1 MTSVNPTNYV
11 ELVNE
16 SFYDGERNVTLGLL
30 EELEWEAQFIIES
43 MINNHIVTEADNAKV
58 RVKAASES
66 TKGMGVFKSIL
77 TAIKNL
83 IAKFTTA
90 IKNIVAG
97 LSKFKESYLT
107 DVDKL
112 SFANMKFTMYPYW
125 NGDDKETVNIVTG
138 CRGVC
143 ENVLRNIK
151 SNNYE
156 QYAGKSVKDLLDGME
171 NSKTKAI
178 IVAGVAPQEV
188 ARVVFSVGPVKNS
201 KVAKLLNV
209 ADGGNAKVAKAASAI
224 QSISEGSAS
233 GKYNITPV
241 TIETESVIKTT
252 VLQQMV
258 PFINQYKELSEKI
271 TAQMDLI
278 KNVIEEADKL
288 EAERIKEEASNE
300 SFAEFS
306 GDMILDASNLVFC
319 DNFSAVFEEGAGTL
333 PAAPSGGN
341 AGSSGGTQSSSEKQ
355 VGAGGVQAE
364 TTNQDGGADG
374 QPDKKTDSK
383 KEAISL
389 LSAMCKTAVSVCATA
404 ATVLEQKLSAY
415 QKVITYAHKVN
426 GKATEVDTSGPTQKE
441 ASGKTSTKRQSRRE
455 KKDAKAANIKK

>member
-16 SFYDGERNVTLGLL
+16 SFYDGERNITLGLF

-43 MINNHIVTEADNAKV
+43 MINNHIVTEADGAKV
-58 RVKAASES
+58 KVKAAFES
-66 TKGMGVFKSIL
+66 PRGMGLFKSIL
-77 TAIKNL
+77 TALKNL

-97 LSKFKESYLT
+97 LSKFKESYLN
-107 DVDKL
+107 DIDKL

-125 NGDDKETVNIVTG
+125 NGDDKETINLLNG

-156 QYAGKSVKDLLDGME
+156 QYNGKSVKNLLDGME
-171 NSKTKAI
+171 NAKTKAF
-178 IVAGVAPQEV
+178 VAAGVAPQEV
-188 ARVVFSVGPVKNS
+188 ARVIFSVGELKN
-201 KVAKLLNV
+201 AKLTV
-209 ADGGNAKVAKAASAI
+209 IDTVKQSA
-224 QSISEGSAS
+224 SEGSVS
-233 GKYNITPV
+233 GKYDISAV
-241 TIETESVIKTT
+241 TIKTESVIRST
-252 VLQQMV
+252 VLQHMV
-258 PFINQYKELSEKI
+258 PFINQYKETSEKI
-271 TAQMDLI
+271 TSTMDSI
-278 KNVIEEADKL
+278 KKIIEEADAL
-288 EAERIKEEASNE
+288 EAQRVKEEASNE

-319 DNFSAVFEEGAGTL
+319 DNFSVLFEEGAGTL

-341 AGSSGGTQSSSEKQ
+341 AGSSGGAQSDSEKK

-364 TTNQDGGADG
+364 TTNQDGGETQA
-374 QPDKKTDSK
+374 KKTNSK
-383 KEAISL
+383 KEALSL
-389 LSAMCKTAVSVCATA
+389 LSTMCKTAVSICATA

-426 GKATEVDTSGPTQKE
+426 GKATDTDNTSGPTRKE
-441 ASGKTSTKRQSRRE
+441 ASGKTSEKRLSRRE
-455 KKDAKAANIKK
+455 KKDTKSANIKK